1 MGRGRGVSVAR
12 GGGRSVRDRVGCGFS
27 CFLLCCGWREYIAQR
42 GGRVEGQPPI
52 HRRLVWYE
60 GGGGAPPPKNVGRLI
75 DEHVDCEK
83 SSVFFMLTT

>member
-42 GGRVEGQPPI
+42 GA
-52 HRRLVWYE
+52 E
-60 GGGGAPPPKNVGRLI
+60 GGGPAPNPPPFVVTKGGAGHHLP
-75 DEHVDCEK
+75 K
-83 SSVFFMLTT
+83 T